1 MFYIYGV
8 DGLQFQG
15 RLEDLAANKRVKRG
29 RAVRAVKSD
38 QQSEEISPENA
49 QAIHSY
55 QRYINRENMVEPL
68 IHIFQI
74 MSSPVSTIGR
84 DIPLYDA
91 WIMLKQSNIRQLV
104 VTSGSRQVLG
114 MVSDRDI
121 LSRINISDDEIEVNR
136 DLSVSEVI
144 ADETYSTDAISDIR
158 RVAQVMAYYHLDAMP
173 VIESEKLAGI
183 VTRGD
188 ILRGFA
194 ANPKLNLWA

>member
-1 MFYIYGV
+1 MFYVYGV
-8 DGLQFQG
+8 EGLQFQG
-15 RLEDLAANKRVKRG
+15 RLEDLVANRRVERG
-29 RAVRAVKSD
+29 RAVRPVKSE
-38 QQSEEISPENA
+38 QQSAEISPENA

-55 QRYINRENMVEPL
+55 QRYINREDMVEPL
-68 IHIFQI
+68 VHIFQI

-84 DIPLYDA
+84 DTSLYDA

-104 VTSGSRQVLG
+104 VTTGSRQVLG
-114 MVSDRDI
+114 VVSDRDI

-136 DLSVSEVI
+136 DLSVNEVI

-158 RVAQVMAYYHLDAMP
+158 RVARVMAYYHLDAMP
-173 VIESEKLAGI
+173 VIESERLAGI